1 MRMIDTADSFRT
13 AIPYKIE
20 RLGQGYAPCEL
31 LGGAAQHHA
40 RTPVDHRR
48 LEPKCSGGQSP
59 YAQLTGGIMNQLRR
73 SLSLVMLSLALVAL
87 SLQGCGVSTSTVSLT
102 PGPERVELTM
112 TPGVIQS
119 GGSAQVEVASPS
131 ADSISIE
138 SPDGLDRYWSTGSNL
153 HARIGS
159 DFGESDSGLEYAVR
173 EHGRLFNV
181 LKKPVKVA
189 VCRKSSCRE
198 YYHEIPVQ
206 LPERNE
212 RSVAITGGWSTAFTK
227 RAVTSRDKSV
237 LLKEAL
243 SHTVWNLQAE
253 LATGG
258 WSARAYGFYGAD
270 ERGGSLDVS
279 REIKRMGDGMSY
291 GLAMHLAATH
301 RQWLPTDRHAA
312 LTQGTAYRASIGPS
326 IMIKGLTASS
336 QLGIYTDGKET
347 LQEVSTFV
355 SLNGGLTEV
364 RTPVTVTLE
373 KTFAFGGE
381 PMIPRRRDQLERL
394 TLGLDLVRN
403 FAVRFG
409 MTTHRSAWPTE
420 DRSSDLRA
428 SEVYYTIGGQ
438 YTLSW

>member
-1 MRMIDTADSFRT
+1 
-13 AIPYKIE
+13 
-20 RLGQGYAPCEL
+20 
-31 LGGAAQHHA
+31 
-40 RTPVDHRR
+40 
-48 LEPKCSGGQSP
+48 
-59 YAQLTGGIMNQLRR
+59 MNQPFGR
-73 SLSLVMLSLALVAL
+73 LSLALMPLACVAL
-87 SLQGCGVSTSTVSLT
+87 SLQGCGVSTSTVNLT
-102 PGPERVELTM
+102 PAPEPVELTI
-112 TPGVIQS
+112 TPTVIQA
-119 GGSAQVEVASPS
+119 GGSAQVRVVSPS
-131 ADSISIE
+131 ADSISIQ
-138 SPDGLDRYWSTGSNL
+138 SLNGLDQYWGNGSNL
-153 HARIGS
+153 SARLSS
-159 DFGESDSGLEYAVR
+159 DFGDSVPTAQFAAR
-173 EHGRLFNV
+173 EQGKLFDV
-181 LKKPVKVA
+181 LKKPMKIV
-189 VCRKSSCRE
+189 VCQKRNCRE
-198 YYHEIPVQ
+198 YYHDLPVQ

-212 RSVAITGGWSTAFTK
+212 RSVAISGGWSTAFTK

-243 SHTVWNLQAE
+243 NHGVWNVQAE
-253 LATGG
+253 LATGRL
-258 WSARAYGFYGAD
+258 SARLQGFYGAD
-270 ERGGSLDVS
+270 ERGGSLDIS

-301 RQWLPTDRHAA
+301 TEWLPTERNAA

-336 QLGIYTDGKET
+336 QIGIYTDGRET

-394 TLGLDLVRN
+394 TLGVDLVRN
-403 FAVRFG
+403 LALRIG
-409 MTTHRSAWPTE
+409 MTTHRSAWPTL

-438 YTLSW
+438 YTISW

>member
-1 MRMIDTADSFRT
+1 MSYHICRVFP
-13 AIPYKIE
+13 AIVP
-20 RLGQGYAPCEL
+20 LGC
-31 LGGAAQHHA
+31 
-40 RTPVDHRR
+40 
-48 LEPKCSGGQSP
+48 
-59 YAQLTGGIMNQLRR
+59 
-73 SLSLVMLSLALVAL
+73 VAL
-87 SLQGCGVSTSTVSLT
+87 SLQGCGVSTSTVNLT
-102 PGPERVELTM
+102 PGPEPIQVTI
-112 TPGVIQS
+112 TPAVVQS
-119 GGSAQVEVASPS
+119 GGSAQVKVVSPL

-138 SPDGLDRYWSTGSNL
+138 SANGLDRYWGTGSRL
-153 HARIGS
+153 RARVES
-159 DFGESDSGLEYAVR
+159 DFGDSIPEMRYAVR
-173 EHGRLFNV
+173 EQGRLYDL
-181 LKKPVKVA
+181 LKKPMKVV

-198 YYHEIPVQ
+198 YHHELPVQ

-212 RSVAITGGWSTAFTK
+212 RSIAITGGWSTAFTK
-227 RAVTSRDKSV
+227 RAVTGRDKAV

-243 SHTVWNLQAE
+243 SHTVWNVQAE

-258 WSARAYGFYGAD
+258 LSARLHGFYGAD
-270 ERGGSLDVS
+270 EHGGSLDLS
-279 REIKRMGDGMSY
+279 REIKRVGDGMSY

-301 RQWLPTDRHAA
+301 TEWLPTEQNAILR
-312 LTQGTAYRASIGPS
+312 QGTAYRASIGPS

-336 QLGIYTDGKET
+336 QLGIYTDGRET
-347 LQEVSTFV
+347 LQEVSTFI

-364 RTPVTVTLE
+364 RNPVTVTLE

-394 TLGLDLVRN
+394 TLGLDLIKN
-403 FAVRFG
+403 FALRIG